1 MEHILPY
8 DRLITQ
14 REKYAIDDI
23 FHSFINV
30 LIIRL
35 RPDYFLKLQTSRWVT
50 FLFLVVSV
58 ASLFLDMRDLLPETG
73 SGRFAPSAAV
83 VIFYYFD
90 VSVASPK
97 KVLT

>member
-1 MEHILPY
+1 MRDLLHSTASGRFAPS
-8 DRLITQ
+8 
-14 REKYAIDDI
+14 ASVVI
-23 FHSFINV
+23 FY
-30 LIIRL
+30 
-35 RPDYFLKLQTSRWVT
+35 YFY
-50 FLFLVVSV
+50 VSV
-58 ASLFLDMRDLLPETG
+58 ASLFLGMRDLLHDTA

>member
-1 MEHILPY
+1 MRDLLHSTASGRFAPSDAVVIFYYY
-8 DRLITQ
+8 D
-14 REKYAIDDI
+14 
-23 FHSFINV
+23 
-30 LIIRL
+30 
-35 RPDYFLKLQTSRWVT
+35 
-50 FLFLVVSV
+50 VSV
-58 ASLFLDMRDLLPETG
+58 ASLFRGMRDLLHSTA